1 MRKMKRL
8 AVAGSLLLAPVL
20 MTQTALADQASAD
33 RLTHLLEPLKTY
45 SADFE
50 QQILDASGS
59 SLQDTSGHMWLSRPG
74 HFRWEVNEPYRQL
87 VVSDGNEVSLYDPDL
102 EQVTIQPLDDRVTH
116 TPALLLSGSASELS
130 DNYDVSRQQQGA
142 SETFTLVPQANDTLF
157 EQLKLTFYSEKLDA
171 LQMTDSTGQRTA
183 IDFDNAQTNI
193 DIDPGQFQFQA
204 PEGADVIREQSPA
217 TP

>member
-1 MRKMKRL
+1 MRMIKVLAITGGLL
-8 AVAGSLLLAPVL
+8 AVPFAA
-20 MTQTALADQASAD
+20 QADQASAD
-33 RLTHLLEPLKTY
+33 RLSHLLEPLKTY

-50 QQILDASGS
+50 QQILDAGGS

-74 HFRWEVNEPYRQL
+74 HFRWEVNQPYRQL
-87 VVSDGNEVSLYDPDL
+87 VVSDGNEVTLYDPDL

-116 TPALLLSGSASELS
+116 TPALLLSGRASALA
-130 DNYDVSRQQQGA
+130 DNYDVTRQQQGA
-142 SETFTLVPQANDTLF
+142 TETFTLVPQANDTLF

-183 IDFDNAQTNI
+183 IDFDDAETNVS
-193 DIDPGQFQFQA
+193 IDPAQFAFEI

-217 TP
+217 AP

>member
-1 MRKMKRL
+1 MKKLATLGAIALAPL
-8 AVAGSLLLAPVL
+8 AVASAA
-20 MTQTALADQASAD
+20 QADQASVD
-33 RLTHLLEPLKTY
+33 RLTHLLEPLESY

-87 VVSDGNEVSLYDPDL
+87 VVSDGDDVTLYDPDL
-102 EQVTIQPLDDRVTH
+102 EQVTIQPLDERVTH
-116 TPALLLSGSASELS
+116 TPALLLSGSASELAQ
-130 DNYDVSRQQQGA
+130 NYDVSRQQQGA
-142 SETFTLVPQANDTLF
+142 SETFTLAPRANDTLF
-157 EQLKLTFYSEKLDA
+157 EQLKLTFFSESLDT

-183 IDFDNAQTNI
+183 IDFDNAETNVT
-193 DIDPGQFQFQA
+193 IDPAQFEFEI

-217 TP
+217 RP

>member
-1 MRKMKRL
+1 MRMMKTL
-8 AVAGSLLLAPVL
+8 VMAGAMVLAPSL
-20 MTQTALADQASAD
+20 MMQTVQADQVSAD

-59 SLQDTSGHMWLSRPG
+59 SMQDTSGHMWLSRPG

-87 VVSDGNEVSLYDPDL
+87 VVSNGDEVRLYDPDL
-102 EQVTIQPLDDRVTH
+102 EQVTIQPLDNRVTH

-130 DNYDVSRQQQGA
+130 DNYDVTRQQQGA
-142 SETFTLVPQANDTLF
+142 SETFTLVPKANDTLF
-157 EQLKLTFYSEKLDA
+157 EQLKLTFYSERLDA

-183 IDFDNAQTNI
+183 IDFDNAESNVE
-193 DIDPGQFQFQA
+193 IDPGQFDFQI

>member
-1 MRKMKRL
+1 MRMMKTL
-8 AVAGSLLLAPVL
+8 ALAGSMLLAPSL
-20 MTQTALADQASAD
+20 MVQTAHADQASAD

-87 VVSDGNEVSLYDPDL
+87 VVSNGDEVSLYDPDL

-130 DNYDVSRQQQGA
+130 QNYDVTRQQQGA
-142 SETFTLVPQANDTLF
+142 SETFTLVPRANDTLF
-157 EQLKLTFYSEKLDA
+157 EQLKLTFYSEQLGM

-183 IDFDNAQTNI
+183 IDFNDAESNV
-193 DIDPGQFQFQA
+193 DIDPVKFEFQI

-217 TP
+217 AP